1 MVFHQSSIANRQSSF
16 VTRSICHPE
25 RSEGSRFTGFRS
37 QISCIKLR
45 QDVCPPREGAGGG
58 LAFPP
63 EVTSP
68 CPLQRGT
75 NSKLV
80 LRPFEVSSLIKL
92 TASSA
97 SGSSDLRPLTSDCS
111 SRLILLS
118 VISLF
123 CFMTLVSSSQV
134 LAKSPSGLVKDGNS
148 AYNAGQYDKAI
159 SSYDEALKEA
169 SESPYVYF
177 DKGAALYKK
186 GDYSG
191 ACEAFEKAALK
202 SKDQLFEAKSKFNSG
217 NSDYKQ
223 AGTLKEKDPD
233 KALEKCSTSISHY
246 REALNLDPKLKEAAE
261 NIEMVRLD
269 MKNILDQINKQKEAG
284 KDEQEKKQE
293 TAKQLQKLI
302 KDQEAGL
309 EKNQNLDAQ
318 RAGKGDTPKTTK
330 KMADLSKEQKALRD
344 RTEGLLKDLQKTGK
358 ADPSKD
364 DPAAKHLE
372 NAEKEQDAASGNLDQ
387 KNTKASLD
395 NQKKAI
401 KELKDALDTM
411 QEKGNNGAAKDKDS
425 QQDKQAGT
433 EENNKGQQQAASAD
447 QAQSM
452 TGTNNLSADAR
463 DILNDEK
470 TERDE
475 QRKALA
481 GKSYNEVD
489 KDW

>member
-1 MVFHQSSIANRQSSF
+1 VLLRMINNERHKAQGARRRERLNKTWRMALSAWRREILSSF
-16 VTRSICHPE
+16 YFCLEPCALSPAPRIRCYSE
-25 RSEGSRFTGFRS
+25 RSDGSQSADCRPPASDFRVRFRNVASAF
-37 QISCIKLR
+37 
-45 QDVCPPREGAGGG
+45 VC
-58 LAFPP
+58 L
-63 EVTSP
+63 
-68 CPLQRGT
+68 
-75 NSKLV
+75 LV
-80 LRPFEVSSLIKL
+80 FS
-92 TASSA
+92 
-97 SGSSDLRPLTSDCS
+97 
-111 SRLILLS
+111 
-118 VISLF
+118 F
-123 CFMTLVSSSQV
+123 SSQA

-148 AYNAGQYDKAI
+148 AYNSGQYDKAI
-159 SSYDEALKEA
+159 SAYDEALKEA

-186 GDYSG
+186 GDYAG
-191 ACEAFEKAALK
+191 AGEAFEKAASK
-202 SKDQLFEAKSKFNSG
+202 SKDQLLEAKSKFNLG
-217 NSDYKQ
+217 NSNYKQ
-223 AGTLKEKDPD
+223 AGALKEKEPD

-269 MKNILDQINKQKEAG
+269 MKNILDLINKQKDAR

-309 EKNQNLDAQ
+309 EKNQKLDTQ

-330 KMADLSKEQKALRD
+330 EMSDLSKEQKALRD
-344 RTEGLLKDLQKTGK
+344 RTDGVLKDLQKAGDKTDSTK
-358 ADPSKD
+358 E
-364 DPAAKHLE
+364 DPAVKHLE

-395 NQKKAI
+395 NQKKAV

-411 QEKGNNGAAKDKDS
+411 QEKGNNNKGQNNAG

-433 EENNKGQQQAASAD
+433 EENNKGQQQASSAD
-447 QAQSM
+447 QSQSM
-452 TGTNNLSADAR
+452 TGSNNLSGDAR

-470 TERDE
+470 TEKDE

-481 GKSYNEVD
+481 VKSYKEVD